1 MEKKKKKK
9 RKERKIVIVLPQCNP
24 QKSIERDRKRNPIPR
39 EPLKARF
46 GAEIFVTYLC

>member
-1 MEKKKKKK
+1 MEKKKKK

-39 EPLKARF
+39 ELLKARL
-46 GAEIFVTYLC
+46 GAKIFVTYLC

>member
-9 RKERKIVIVLPQCNP
+9 ERKNVIVLPQCNP

-39 EPLKARF
+39 EPLKARSD
-46 GAEIFVTYLC
+46 AEIFVTYLC